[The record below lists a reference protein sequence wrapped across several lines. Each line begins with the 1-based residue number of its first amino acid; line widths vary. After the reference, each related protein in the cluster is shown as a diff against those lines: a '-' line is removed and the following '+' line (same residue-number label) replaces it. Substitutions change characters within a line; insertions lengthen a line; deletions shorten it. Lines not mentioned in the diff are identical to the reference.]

1 MNLHHHLHSS
11 FEKSTIERTMQYIK
25 DRVESLDNYFPCR
38 KNKCK
43 LDHVKQWLHLY
54 IDQHN
59 QEILS

>member
-1 MNLHHHLHSS
+1 
-11 FEKSTIERTMQYIK
+11 MQYIK

-43 LDHVKQWLHLY
+43 LAYVKQWLHLY

-59 QEILS
+59 QEILSS